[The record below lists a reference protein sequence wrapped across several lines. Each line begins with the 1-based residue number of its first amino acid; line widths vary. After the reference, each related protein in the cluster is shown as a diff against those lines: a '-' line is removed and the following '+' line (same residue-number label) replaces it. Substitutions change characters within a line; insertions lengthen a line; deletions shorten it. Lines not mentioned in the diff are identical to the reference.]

1 MASRRPRVPRSAMSR
16 AAVSVPS
23 GQTELVSA
31 AETAAEAAS
40 DPQVARSVSH
50 AESHP
55 VTRHSAK
62 VIPLDSAP
70 RQQSRPRPTPE
81 QRRAAER
88 RALLERSVRPHVP
101 SAGTSARPEGPAG
114 RPAGAERKA
123 PGAGGG
129 RPSSGASRSTGSAA
143 RPVKP
148 TGIPAT
154 HGSTESV
161 TKVLRAQ
168 QPRTQAPVKPIP
180 ARSFSGRS
188 IALLVVTLVA
198 AILVTPTLRVFLNQQ
213 AELTG
218 VQTEIE
224 QQRELQGELTAQIKR
239 WEDPAYVQQQARD
252 RLNLVMPGEKKYMV
266 IGGEAALPETAE
278 AASDPGAV
286 NPDMPW
292 ADGLWDSVVR
302 AATD

>member
-16 AAVSVPS
+16 AAVSVSS
-23 GQTELVSA
+23 GQTEMVSA
-31 AETAAEAAS
+31 ADTAVEETATSSA
-40 DPQVARSVSH
+40 DARSG
-50 AESHP
+50 SHP

-62 VIPLDSAP
+62 VIPLDIAAP
-70 RQQSRPRPTPE
+70 RQQSRPRPAPE
-81 QRRAAER
+81 QRRAEER
-88 RALLERSVRPHVP
+88 RVLLERSVRPLRRSSTS
-101 SAGTSARPEGPAG
+101 SAAPPEGPATRPTAPERKAE
-114 RPAGAERKA
+114 RPAG
-123 PGAGGG
+123 
-129 RPSSGASRSTGSAA
+129 T
-143 RPVKP
+143 
-148 TGIPAT
+148 PAT

-161 TKVLRAQ
+161 AKVLRAQ
-168 QPRTQAPVKPIP
+168 QPRPQVPVNPIP

-188 IALLVVTLVA
+188 IALLVVALVA
-198 AILVTPTLRVFLNQQ
+198 AILVAPTLRVFLNQQ

-218 VQTEIE
+218 VVAEIE
-224 QQRELQGELTAQIKR
+224 EQRELQGDLTAQIKR

-266 IGGEAALPETAE
+266 IGGEAALPDDEE
-278 AASDPGAV
+278 IVSDPSSV

>member
-31 AETAAEAAS
+31 AETAAEAAA

-50 AESHP
+50 AGSHP

-62 VIPLDSAP
+62 VIPLDIAAP
-70 RQQSRPRPTPE
+70 RQQSRPRPAPE
-81 QRRAAER
+81 QRRAEER
-88 RALLERSVRPHVP
+88 RLLLERSVRPLRRSSTS
-101 SAGTSARPEGPAG
+101 SAAPPEGPATRPTAPERKAE
-114 RPAGAERKA
+114 RPAG
-123 PGAGGG
+123 
-129 RPSSGASRSTGSAA
+129 T
-143 RPVKP
+143 
-148 TGIPAT
+148 PAT

-161 TKVLRAQ
+161 AKVLRAQ
-168 QPRTQAPVKPIP
+168 QPRPQVPVNPIP

-188 IALLVVTLVA
+188 IALLVVALVA
-198 AILVTPTLRVFLNQQ
+198 AILVAPTLRVFLNQQ

-218 VQTEIE
+218 VVVEIE
-224 QQRELQGELTAQIKR
+224 EQRELQGDLTAQIKR